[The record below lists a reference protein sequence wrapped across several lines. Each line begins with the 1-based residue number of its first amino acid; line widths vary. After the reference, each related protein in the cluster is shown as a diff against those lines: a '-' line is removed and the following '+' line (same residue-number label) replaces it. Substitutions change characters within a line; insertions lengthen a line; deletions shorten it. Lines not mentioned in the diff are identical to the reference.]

1 MFSMLKSLKSTLSN
15 VNSISEDLLGPEED
29 LTGVPVEDEAAND
42 LEIALNKARKL
53 QQKRKADPERKVMR
67 RVQRVGLDD
76 AMEGDDESARLGA
89 NITLNSTS
97 EFCRAL
103 GDIPTYGQAG
113 NRDEDE
119 EELLVRS

>member
-1 MFSMLKSLKSTLSN
+1 M
-15 VNSISEDLLGPEED
+15 
-29 LTGVPVEDEAAND
+29 
-42 LEIALNKARKL
+42 NKARKL

-67 RVQRVGLDD
+67 HVQRVGLDD
-76 AMEGDDESARLGA
+76 AMEGDDESARIGA

-119 EELLVRS
+119 EELLVRF